1 MMTRPEPR
9 SLAEMGARLRGHV
22 RLLEQHAQKAF
33 REGDSDYLGE
43 IAAKLR
49 VLVIRSRSN
58 KPLLIRL
65 MEEIGEVKLPPW
77 DGPPLQYGPQAGDEL
92 SLDEYLQLTAIGV
105 RVPSGEFVM
114 LKKNDFIKAWAE
126 KTGGSHEDWVI
137 SEELRIALSAGV
149 YIGGLQAA
157 AAELHVTTNTVL
169 NVAKRFLASIDDG
182 TFTIDSEGQGK

>member
-1 MMTRPEPR
+1 MKSSCLLGMVHPCNMVHRQATNYRWTNTCS
-9 SLAEMGARLRGHV
+9 SLQSESAYLR
-22 RLLEQHAQKAF
+22 
-33 REGDSDYLGE
+33 
-43 IAAKLR
+43 
-49 VLVIRSRSN
+49 
-58 KPLLIRL
+58 
-65 MEEIGEVKLPPW
+65 
-77 DGPPLQYGPQAGDEL
+77 
-92 SLDEYLQLTAIGV
+92 
-105 RVPSGEFVM
+105 EFVM

-137 SEELRIALSAGV
+137 TEELRIALSVGV